1 MRIFALGAMRKVLYL
16 VALLVPIHTHA
27 FGKNYLED
35 PRVFGLVAIG
45 IVSGGYGISLLA
57 QGIKKISSS
66 PKPNQSILEDLAL
79 RTGGLL
85 GAAGGLLLTASG
97 GVLIACSKRIIKAV
111 DQY

>member
-1 MRIFALGAMRKVLYL
+1 MRIFALSAMKKVLYV
-16 VALLVPIHTHA
+16 VAVVVPIHTDA

-35 PRVFGLVAIG
+35 PRAFGLVAMG
-45 IVSGGYGISLLA
+45 LVSGVYGISLLA

-66 PKPNQSILEDLAL
+66 PKPHQSILEDLAL

-97 GVLIACSKRIIKAV
+97 GMVIACSKRIIKAV